1 MSEIENI
8 GSIKRLFEFSFIEM
22 IFWTKGLLVNCLQ
35 KKGPNRMIRK
45 PCTYLSITSQ
55 IVRKN
60 MIISL
65 TYYMKKIKWCRLD
78 GFLSVLEED
87 AEHEKRRVDPFEA
100 FDPILYVKF
109 RQQPI
114 LKSAIEFA
122 RAGRIGAVSSLLS
135 KYPAELNRVSL
146 SREPLIL
153 DACGYFFLRHCMK
166 INGKNTD
173 FDTKGRKFFDQ
184 KTNKR
189 RY

>member
-1 MSEIENI
+1 
-8 GSIKRLFEFSFIEM
+8 
-22 IFWTKGLLVNCLQ
+22 
-35 KKGPNRMIRK
+35 MIRK

-55 IVRKN
+55 NVRKN

-87 AEHEKRRVDPFEA
+87 AEHEKRRVDAFEA

-173 FDTKGRKFFDQ
+173 FVSCFYSLRPKDKGLGITWDVALVSL
-184 KTNKR
+184 
-189 RY
+189 